1 MVFGG
6 RALVK
11 DDLPAEQQDLGAVEL
26 AASDAGVGVSAIA
39 QPGSGSRSLAGV
51 AGLVAVA
58 TLLSKGFGFLRQT
71 LIAAIFGS
79 GAEYSAFAVAYVLPG
94 FLLILLGGINGP
106 FHSAIV
112 SVLKKWRP
120 GQQPDQDTA
129 PDPSVWLESIATL
142 VGILLC
148 GVAIGLIVGADPL
161 VRLIAP
167 GASDAVHQLA
177 AVQLRIMAPLALLSG
192 LIGIGFGALNAAEH
206 FVLPALSPLLS
217 SATVIG
223 VLVLFGWTRNPYLLA
238 WGVVT
243 GAVAQWVAQIP
254 LQSRL
259 GLGRPRLRFNWGSP
273 AVKTVGLLMLPAVI
287 SSGMIHINVYVD
299 MFFASFLPGDRT
311 IGNLGYAQLLVQ
323 TPLGILSNMV
333 LVPLMPLYARLAM
346 PDSWPEFRHRIRQ
359 GLIVTAI
366 LILPVSMLLT
376 VLARPIVQ
384 VAYER
389 GRFSSEITLEV
400 AALLSAYGIGMLFYL
415 LRDVV
420 VRIFYALEDG
430 RTPLLVSGLAIG
442 FNALFDWLLVDAF
455 GAPGLALATAGV
467 NGVALVVLAIALER
481 RLHPLPWGSI
491 LRILG
496 LLIALTGIS
505 GALTLGIWWGWGAG
519 IGQETLLKTIAGASL
534 AGLVGISSYG
544 WGVSQI
550 GIPEVDEVAQRLAS
564 IYGKLPLLH
573 RGSR

>member
-1 MVFGG
+1 M
-6 RALVK
+6 K

-26 AASDAGVGVSAIA
+26 AASDAGVVVPSTA

-71 LIAAIFGS
+71 LIAAIYGS

-120 GQQPDQDTA
+120 GQQPGQETA
-129 PDPSVWLESIATL
+129 PGPSIWLESIATL

-217 SATVIG
+217 SAMVIG

-238 WGVVT
+238 WGVVA
-243 GAVAQWVAQIP
+243 GAAAQWVAQIP

-259 GLGRPRLRFNWGSP
+259 GLGQPRLRFNWGSP
-273 AVKTVGLLMLPAVI
+273 EVKTVGLLMLPAVI

-299 MFFASFLPGDRT
+299 MFFASFIPGDRT

-333 LVPLMPLYARLAM
+333 LVPLMPLYSRLAM
-346 PDSWPEFRHRIRQ
+346 PESWPEFRHRIRQ
-359 GLIVTAI
+359 GLLVTAI

-389 GRFSSEITLEV
+389 GRFSPEITLEV

-481 RLHPLPWGSI
+481 RLHPLPWGPI

-496 LLIALTGIS
+496 LLIALTGVS
-505 GALTLGIWWGWGAG
+505 AALTAGVWWGWVAG

-544 WGVSQI
+544 WGVSRI
-550 GIPEVDEVAQRLAS
+550 GIPEVEEVAQRLAQ
-564 IYGKLPLLH
+564 IYRKLPLLH
-573 RGSR
+573 

>member
-1 MVFGG
+1 M
-6 RALVK
+6 K

-26 AASDAGVGVSAIA
+26 AASDAGVVVPSTA

-71 LIAAIFGS
+71 LIAAIYGS

-120 GQQPDQDTA
+120 GQQPGQETA

-217 SATVIG
+217 SAMVIG

-238 WGVVT
+238 WGVVA
-243 GAVAQWVAQIP
+243 GAAAQWVAQIP

-273 AVKTVGLLMLPAVI
+273 EVKTVGLLMLPAVI

-299 MFFASFLPGDRT
+299 MFFASFVPGDRT

-333 LVPLMPLYARLAM
+333 LVPLMPLYSRLAM
-346 PDSWPEFRHRIRQ
+346 PESWPEFRHRIRQ
-359 GLIVTAI
+359 GLLVTAI

-400 AALLSAYGIGMLFYL
+400 AALLSAYSIGMMFYL

-467 NGVALVVLAIALER
+467 NGVALVVLAMALER
-481 RLHPLPWGSI
+481 RLHPLPWGPI

-496 LLIALTGIS
+496 LLIALTGVS
-505 GALTLGIWWGWGAG
+505 AALTAGVWWGWGAG
-519 IGQETLLKTIAGASL
+519 IGQETLLKTMAGASL

-544 WGVSQI
+544 WGVSRI
-550 GIPEVDEVAQRLAS
+550 GIPEVEEVAQRLAQ
-564 IYGKLPLLH
+564 IYRKLPLLH